1 MMTAR
6 GELTIDP
13 ASLEPL
19 GGSGLMQLVV
29 VHSEPLLTATVLKRG
44 AELVAGL
51 SASILLL
58 AVHTVPFPASF
69 ASASASHA
77 HLLGELAG
85 LARCCPVPVT
95 PHVVMARYRDEG
107 LRFLLQPESTVLVG
121 SRRRRW
127 HTHEEKLAQALAKS
141 GHKVILFHVA

>member
-1 MMTAR
+1 MTAR

-13 ASLEPL
+13 ASLDPL

-29 VHSEPLLTATVLKRG
+29 VHSEPLLTANVLKR
-44 AELVAGL
+44 AADLVAGL
-51 SASILLL
+51 SANILLL
-58 AVHTVPFPASF
+58 AVHTVPFPAPF

-77 HLLGELAG
+77 HLVGELAK
-85 LARCCPVPVT
+85 LAGQCPLAVT

-107 LRFLLQPESTVLVG
+107 FRFLLQRESTVLVG

-127 HTHEEKLAQALAKS
+127 RNREEKLARVLARD
-141 GHKVILFHVA
+141 GHNVILFHIA